1 MFTEIFFIFNL
12 IRDVFKMPGKVA
24 RTGGGSKTQPPKKTT
39 SSSSKSSGSSKTSS
53 SSNVKKATP
62 PPAKPKNV
70 DKVDFGKPKPTA
82 SAGVYKKPPVMK
94 SAVTSKSAGTA
105 TVSQTT
111 VRQSTHFGLH
121 NEGAEPKINRVD
133 LPMKPPE
140 DLKPDGHHQMLEEH
154 RKVRAEHEP
163 PELAAKMS
171 LLLEMPTVVAGAN
184 HAFRN
189 LAVPCQNFVD
199 ACNAIDG
206 FLATQSVQQV
216 IKDTL
221 HFQKY
226 SDTITMFL
234 SGSDVLE
241 AAVAAGAETSAAVGA
256 AGLAAAGEVAKAK
269 VFALLDNLSNYFAE
283 AETLK
288 QNLQQAY
295 NMLVRAT
302 DKFNLRN
309 SEIFELCE
317 GVGADTNGKTITYPA
332 DLDQIKK
339 TFKLFR

>member
-1 MFTEIFFIFNL
+1 
-12 IRDVFKMPGKVA
+12 
-24 RTGGGSKTQPPKKTT
+24 
-39 SSSSKSSGSSKTSS
+39 
-53 SSNVKKATP
+53 
-62 PPAKPKNV
+62 
-70 DKVDFGKPKPTA
+70 
-82 SAGVYKKPPVMK
+82 
-94 SAVTSKSAGTA
+94 
-105 TVSQTT
+105 
-111 VRQSTHFGLH
+111 
-121 NEGAEPKINRVD
+121 
-133 LPMKPPE
+133 
-140 DLKPDGHHQMLEEH
+140 MLEEEREH
-154 RKVRAEHEP
+154 RVEHEP
-163 PELAAKMS
+163 PELAAKM
-171 LLLEMPTVVAGAN
+171 LLLKHLPTVVNGAN
-184 HAFRN
+184 YEFRN
-189 LAVPCQNFVD
+189 LAVPCQNFAD
-199 ACNAIDG
+199 ACNAIDD

-317 GVGADTNGKTITYPA
+317 SVGADTNGKTITYPA
-332 DLDQIKK
+332 DLNQIKK